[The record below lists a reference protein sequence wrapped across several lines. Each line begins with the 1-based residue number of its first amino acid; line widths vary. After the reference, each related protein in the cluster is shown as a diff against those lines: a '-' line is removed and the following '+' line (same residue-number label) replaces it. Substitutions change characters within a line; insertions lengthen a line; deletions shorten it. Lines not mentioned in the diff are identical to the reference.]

1 MSEREAAAV
10 KAALRAVDEALSM
23 AVSLDYEARQH
34 PLRLVEVTR
43 RLFVETVIEPL
54 REATLL
60 RAALAEAD
68 SAAPA
73 EPVMSVA
80 MSDADEGQA

>member
-54 REATLL
+54 REA

-73 EPVMSVA
+73 ERVMSVA
-80 MSDADEGQA
+80 MSDAGEGPA

>member
-54 REATLL
+54 REA

-68 SAAPA
+68 SAAP
-73 EPVMSVA
+73 EKPVMSVA
-80 MSDADEGQA
+80 MSDPDEDQA

>member
-54 REATLL
+54 REA

-73 EPVMSVA
+73 KPVMSVA
-80 MSDADEGQA
+80 MSDADEGPA

>member
-54 REATLL
+54 REA

-73 EPVMSVA
+73 ERVMSVA
-80 MSDADEGQA
+80 MSDADEGPA